1 MMQPSANGIAALFQG
16 NPAALQQRVQ
26 KEQQAQPGLPPDLK
40 ELMALQILTEK
51 TDAAQRQQ
59 AMNQLNQAGGPNMP
73 TVAQTLQERAKQ
85 ALQAR
90 MMQAQQQAQMP
101 PQPQPIPTAPPADQP
116 EASPDMM
123 QQLAAMQAQ
132 GTGGLDQ
139 LQSNVGNFA
148 GGGIIAF
155 NGEERS
161 DVPDERLTPEEARD
175 IIERMKERTAS
186 KEEVSDASNIKKAL
200 AFAAGLPAAAADIA
214 TLPINALR
222 RYVRN
227 PLDTSE
233 PASLTPVSDIRSEY
247 LDMNKEPAP
256 KAAPQAAPVR
266 EAAPQPQGIEAI
278 IAQRAADLERK
289 AGRQMS
295 PEARELFT
303 QREMNKFMAQ
313 QGMIK
318 PQAAP
323 PSAPPATPPS
333 GPQAGPGP
341 SAPPRQQPPRQAP
354 VQPPAAAPEGIL
366 TPEQASQVK
375 QVMLDRLNLNPYERE
390 RLAREEAEKFIG
402 APETASLQTLADELA
417 AKRQRLAKD
426 LEANQGFDEY
436 MRQIALAPR
445 GLTSAAAGTYGA
457 EAQRNRAK
465 ALEAQDFDTLQ
476 KMLDTQAKIS
486 DVKRGWK
493 KDLFTIGKAEFDRVY
508 KDNYDAAKELGRSDA
523 EAKKLA
529 QEAVL
534 EREKLA
540 NAIKVAGIYA
550 GPQAASNA
558 RIEQAI
564 QALLKKPGNEKMT
577 YDEAYLAITSPSSY
591 LSADKQ
597 TLSELKALQSV
608 LKEQADPNKN
618 FDQKSQQE
626 AARQLAIINAKI
638 AQMAGVDV
646 GNPSV
651 PPPGAVRIKQ

>member
-26 KEQQAQPGLPPDLK
+26 KDQQAKPGLPPDLK

-101 PQPQPIPTAPPADQP
+101 PQPQPIPTAPPQDQP
-116 EASPDMM
+116 EVSPDMM

-132 GTGGLDQ
+132 GKGGLDQ
-139 LQSNVGNFA
+139 LQSNVGENYA

-155 NGEERS
+155 AGPTGS
-161 DVPDERLTPEEARD
+161 QVPKVGKEDDLPDDERARLERELEMRLIGELARNNPTPPEEPKPRVVSQIPPDVEGPALPRGIAGARNYVQFQPS
-175 IIERMKERTAS
+175 ETRPPVQNKVAPPA
-186 KEEVSDASNIKKAL
+186 VS
-200 AFAAGLPAAAADIA
+200 P
-214 TLPINALR
+214 
-222 RYVRN
+222 
-227 PLDTSE
+227 
-233 PASLTPVSDIRSEY
+233 
-247 LDMNKEPAP
+247 
-256 KAAPQAAPVR
+256 
-266 EAAPQPQGIEAI
+266 
-278 IAQRAADLERK
+278 
-289 AGRQMS
+289 
-295 PEARELFT
+295 
-303 QREMNKFMAQ
+303 
-313 QGMIK
+313 
-318 PQAAP
+318 AAP
-323 PSAPPATPPS
+323 P
-333 GPQAGPGP
+333 
-341 SAPPRQQPPRQAP
+341 QAP
-354 VQPPAAAPEGIL
+354 TGIL

-375 QVMLDRLNLNPYERE
+375 QTMLDRLNLNPYERE

-457 EAQRNRAK
+457 EAQRNRGK

-476 KMLDTQAKIS
+476 KMLETQIKIS

-493 KDLFTIGKAEFDRVY
+493 KDLFTIGKAEFDKVY

-534 EREKLA
+534 ERERMANSLASARIYTAPQLAA
-540 NAIKVAGIYA
+540 NARTEKA
-550 GPQAASNA
+550 
-558 RIEQAI
+558 IEGYKKANPKATDYE
-564 QALLKKPGNEKMT
+564 ALMAVTQPN
-577 YDEAYLAITSPSSY
+577 AYLAP
-591 LSADKQ
+591 DKQ
-597 TLSELKALQSV
+597 QLAELKV
-608 LKEQADPNKN
+608 LAENLRAMTDPLKN
-618 FDQKSQQE
+618 PDVESQKE
-626 AARQLAIINAKI
+626 AARQLGLVTATI
-638 AQMAGVDV
+638 ARMSGVEL
-646 GNPSV
+646 GGAST
-651 PPPGAVRIKQ
+651 PPPGAVRLKK